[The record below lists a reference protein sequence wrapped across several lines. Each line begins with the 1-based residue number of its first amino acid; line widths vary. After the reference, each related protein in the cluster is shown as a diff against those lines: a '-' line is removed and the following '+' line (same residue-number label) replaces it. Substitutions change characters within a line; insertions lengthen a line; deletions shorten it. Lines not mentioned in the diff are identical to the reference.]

1 MLTLAKL
8 KEVRQNKRLSP
19 VQLSELTGITRKRLG
34 QLENHS
40 RDHAEPWF
48 KEAVVLA
55 RVLNSP
61 GINDLIGSQS
71 KASGDLTYFFEGSD
85 PLHLLRALSLGA
97 PMPVDRDVFRSGL
110 EMSLTVACRVAI
122 EFGLADPYYLLFPP
136 PELLHQIW
144 ATLASSE
151 RLRAPGSCPWCTADI
166 VGGAAHLPT
175 CLPNNLWSPRGREAA
190 PNVSFTP
197 APRRAGGGHGS
208 AAKARGLKRIRT
220 ERGMTQAEMGAL
232 FGASSDYYAKME
244 RCALN
249 LLMVRAE
256 VIANSLGIDIAE
268 IYRADDGVA
277 PGAGA

>member
-1 MLTLAKL
+1 MLTLANLKDTRQRRKL
-8 KEVRQNKRLSP
+8 QPSHLAN
-19 VQLSELTGITRKRLG
+19 LTGLPSKRIK

-48 KEAVVLA
+48 MEAVVLT
-55 RVLNSP
+55 RVLNVP
-61 GINDLIGSQS
+61 GINHLIGSQS
-71 KASGDLTYFFEGSD
+71 KASGDLTYFLSATDAEQ
-85 PLHLLRALSLGA
+85 LLRCLSLGA

-110 EMSLTVACRVAI
+110 DMSLTVACRVAL
-122 EFGLADPYYLLFPP
+122 EFGLTDPYHLLFPP
-136 PELLHQIW
+136 PELIHQLW
-144 ATLASSE
+144 DTLAMSE
-151 RLRAPGSCPWCTADI
+151 RTRAPGSCPWCAADM

-175 CLPNNLWSPRGREAA
+175 CLPNNLWAPRGREAA

-220 ERGMTQAEMGAL
+220 ERGMTQAQMGAL

-256 VIANSLGIDIAE
+256 VLANSLGVDIAD
-268 IYRADDGVA
+268 IYRADDGVM
-277 PGAGA
+277 PT